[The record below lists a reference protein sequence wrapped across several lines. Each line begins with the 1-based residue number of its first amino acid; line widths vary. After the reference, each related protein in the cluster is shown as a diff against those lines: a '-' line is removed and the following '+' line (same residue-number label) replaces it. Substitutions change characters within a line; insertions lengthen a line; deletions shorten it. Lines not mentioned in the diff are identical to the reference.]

1 MSIDT
6 KDAEVQLQFS
16 NMKKLLSVEEKITKA
31 QLLAKMYEKDD
42 EEYSV
47 GVIHVSCRSLGA
59 STGSSQTPPTR
70 KIKELD
76 SSRSVKLASKCRDLP
91 GLPSSTNFIVQSSDC
106 LRRTRNNS

>member
-16 NMKKLLSVEEKITKA
+16 NMKKLLTIDDKITKA

-47 GVIHVSCRSLGA
+47 GVIYLSLRFLGA
-59 STGSSQTPPTR
+59 STDSSQTPLTR
-70 KIKELD
+70 KTKGLA
-76 SSRSVKLASKCRDLP
+76 SSRSAKSDSKCRGRL
-91 GLPSSTNFIVQSSDC
+91 GLPSSTNFIVQSSGC
-106 LRRTRNNS
+106 LRRTRNNF

>member
-16 NMKKLLSVEEKITKA
+16 NMKKLLNVEDKISKA

-47 GVIHVSCRSLGA
+47 GVIRL
-59 STGSSQTPPTR
+59 
-70 KIKELD
+70 L
-76 SSRSVKLASKCRDLP
+76 
-91 GLPSSTNFIVQSSDC
+91 
-106 LRRTRNNS
+106 